1 MALVQALVKS
11 PPEFVYGD
19 NFVLFYER
27 FNAFISGAKC
37 EPSSVF
43 SLLLS
48 YLDDASFKKV
58 KALTFSDDHKTDDH
72 IDISKKL
79 TYDFI
84 KEALTHDKVPAQI
97 QLRYR
102 IQGKNETPS
111 EFGEAIRTLG
121 NNAYGNGCEQNQTVI
136 ESFCIGLKSTE
147 LSAKMLQ
154 KSFTTL
160 TQAVD
165 YADQRNKNQQL
176 H

>member
-1 MALVQALVKS
+1 M
-11 PPEFVYGD
+11 
-19 NFVLFYER
+19 
-27 FNAFISGAKC
+27 
-37 EPSSVF
+37 
-43 SLLLS
+43 
-48 YLDDASFKKV
+48 
-58 KALTFSDDHKTDDH
+58 
-72 IDISKKL
+72 

-102 IQGKNETPS
+102 IQGKNESPS

-121 NNAYGNGCEQNQTVI
+121 NNAYGNGCEQNHTVI

-165 YADQRNKNQQL
+165 YADQRNKNQ
-176 H
+176 

>member
-1 MALVQALVKS
+1 MIIL
-11 PPEFVYGD
+11 
-19 NFVLFYER
+19 
-27 FNAFISGAKC
+27 I
-37 EPSSVF
+37 
-43 SLLLS
+43 
-48 YLDDASFKKV
+48 YL
-58 KALTFSDDHKTDDH
+58 
-72 IDISKKL
+72 KL

-84 KEALTHDKVPAQI
+84 KEALNHDKVPAQI

-154 KSFTTL
+154 SLSLHLRKQLITLINETKISSSINSLQSIGLMQLLLMMLKSSLLKSVNLTSNISNPVL
-160 TQAVD
+160 TQIDNIDHIVTID
-165 YADQRNKNQQL
+165 LPNSTCQKPLNT
-176 H
+176 

>member
-1 MALVQALVKS
+1 MALVQTLVKS
-11 PPEFVYGD
+11 PSEFVYGD
-19 NFVLFYER
+19 NFALFYER

-84 KEALTHDKVPAQI
+84 KKALTDDK
-97 QLRYR
+97 
-102 IQGKNETPS
+102 GHKFS
-111 EFGEAIRTLG
+111 
-121 NNAYGNGCEQNQTVI
+121 YGI
-136 ESFCIGLKSTE
+136 ESREKMKLRLNLVKLLERSEIMRTE
-147 LSAKMLQ
+147 MDA
-154 KSFTTL
+154 
-160 TQAVD
+160 
-165 YADQRNKNQQL
+165 NKIRQS
-176 H
+176 

>member
-19 NFVLFYER
+19 NFALFYEYER

-48 YLDDASFKKV
+48 YLDDVSFRKV
-58 KALTFSDDHKTDDH
+58 KALTFNDDHKTDDH

-84 KEALTHDKVPAQI
+84 KEALTQDKVPAQI

-121 NNAYGNGCEQNQTVI
+121 NNAYGNGCEQN
-136 ESFCIGLKSTE
+136 
-147 LSAKMLQ
+147 LSHRIL
-154 KSFTTL
+154 
-160 TQAVD
+160 
-165 YADQRNKNQQL
+165 L
-176 H
+176 HWS

>member
-11 PPEFVYGD
+11 PPEFAYGD
-19 NFVLFYER
+19 NFALFYER
-27 FNAFISGAKC
+27 FNAFIIGAKC

-48 YLDDASFKKV
+48 HLDDASFKKV
-58 KALTFSDDHKTDDH
+58 KALTFSDDHKTDNY

-84 KEALTHDKVPAQI
+84 KEALTHYKVPAQI

-121 NNAYGNGCEQNQTVI
+121 NDAYANGWEQNQTII

-147 LSAKMLQ
+147 LSAKML
-154 KSFTTL
+154 
-160 TQAVD
+160 
-165 YADQRNKNQQL
+165 
-176 H
+176 

>member
-11 PPEFVYGD
+11 STEFVYGD
-19 NFVLFYER
+19 DFALFYER

-84 KEALTHDKVPAQI
+84 KEVLTHDKVPVQI

-102 IQGKNETPS
+102 IQGKMKLRLNLVKLLERS
-111 EFGEAIRTLG
+111 EIMRTEMDANKIR
-121 NNAYGNGCEQNQTVI
+121 Q
-136 ESFCIGLKSTE
+136 S
-147 LSAKMLQ
+147 
-154 KSFTTL
+154 
-160 TQAVD
+160 
-165 YADQRNKNQQL
+165 
-176 H
+176 

>member
-1 MALVQALVKS
+1 MTLVQVLVKS
-11 PPEFVYGD
+11 PSEFAYGD
-19 NFVLFYER
+19 DFALFYER
-27 FNAFISGAKC
+27 FNAFIRGAKC

-58 KALTFSDDHKTDDH
+58 KALTFSEDHKTDDH

-102 IQGKNETPS
+102 IQGKMKLRLNLVKLLERS
-111 EFGEAIRTLG
+111 EIMRTEPDANKIR
-121 NNAYGNGCEQNQTVI
+121 Q
-136 ESFCIGLKSTE
+136 S
-147 LSAKMLQ
+147 
-154 KSFTTL
+154 
-160 TQAVD
+160 
-165 YADQRNKNQQL
+165 
-176 H
+176 